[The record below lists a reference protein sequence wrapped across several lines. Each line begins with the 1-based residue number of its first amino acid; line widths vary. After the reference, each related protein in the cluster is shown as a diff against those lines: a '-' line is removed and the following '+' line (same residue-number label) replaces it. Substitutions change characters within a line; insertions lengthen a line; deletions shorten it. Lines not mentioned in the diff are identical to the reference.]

1 MATQPPYLKNK
12 GPLLVDKVRGWFD
25 QLPAWFKGQVTIRAE
40 KQKVDA
46 KIDDLDPV
54 ALDSELKQD
63 VTDEKLRTN
72 RYLGDGDAGSGN
84 DMSVLPAS
92 NVSEIVLQG
101 TGQVANV
108 TETVSA
114 DEIGLVAGPP
124 LQDGASVQVGDVWV
138 TKKVEAPTFDDARYQ
153 VQIPDLLPEQFR
165 SQVPTRTVKHTVDG
179 VAAMPTLASGELSRA
194 EEQAKVGVKGV
205 TVQSRDLTTPA
216 VLLGQKIDPQ
226 WNGAFL
232 DLEQKIVPANT
243 NISQVF
249 GTTDV
254 NLKPIDGTNAL
265 QEKWKLHA
273 GLTVFPGASPLFEFN
288 TDLQTPIYTTQTI
301 VPLGDIYTVGTYDLE
316 FEERYIDAVHKLR
329 RVSTLNAFPASFDVY
344 VTREFTF
351 PGLLTYLSFALV
363 ALAAANRKDVQYAVG
378 VRAPF
383 TVPTVMIDRTEF
395 FLNPPAYNSVPLFT
409 WAPTDIVF
417 KGLSY
422 TINIPNVLTNALTG
436 MGVQFT
442 GDAYFGG
449 TTDKFNVSATNPSAT
464 DYINTIGG
472 WQPVSMNIDRYK
484 RLWVRKTSFVIIR

>member
-1 MATQPPYLKNK
+1 MADQPPYLKNK

-46 KIDDLDPV
+46 KIDDLDPA
-54 ALDSELKQD
+54 ALDSELKQEL
-63 VTDEKLRTN
+63 TDEKLRTN
-72 RYLGDGDAGSGN
+72 RYLGDGDVGSGN

-92 NVSEIVLQG
+92 NVSQIVLQG
-101 TGQVANV
+101 TGQVADV
-108 TETVSA
+108 LETVSA
-114 DEIGLVAGPP
+114 DEIGLTAGPP

-138 TKKVEAPTFDDARYQ
+138 TKTVEASTFDDARYQ

-165 SQVPTRTVKHTVDG
+165 SQVPTKTVKHTVDG
-179 VAAMPTLASGELSRA
+179 VAVLPTLASGELSRA
-194 EEQAKVGVKGV
+194 EEQGKVGVKSV

-216 VLLGQKIDPQ
+216 VLVGQKVDPQ
-226 WNGAFL
+226 WNGATL

-243 NISQVF
+243 NISQPF

-254 NLKPIDGTNAL
+254 SLKPIDGTNAL

-273 GLTVFPGASPLFEFN
+273 GAAAFPVAALIIDYN
-288 TDLQTPIYTTQTI
+288 TDLQTTVATTQSVVAI
-301 VPLGDIYTVGTYDLE
+301 GDIYTPGTYDLE

-329 RVSTLNAFPASFDVY
+329 RVSALQNYPASFDAY

-363 ALAAANRKDVQYAVG
+363 PLAAANRKDVQYAVG

-395 FLNPPAYNSVPLFT
+395 FVNPPAYNAVPLFT

-422 TINIPNVLTNALTG
+422 TINIPNVLTDALSS
-436 MGVQFT
+436 MGVTFA
-442 GDAYFGG
+442 GDAYYGN
-449 TTDKFNVSATNPSAT
+449 TVDRFNVSATSPSAT
-464 DYINTIGG
+464 GYINVIGQ
-472 WQPVSMNIDRYK
+472 WAAVSVNIDRYK
-484 RLWVRKTSFVIIR
+484 RLWVRKTTMVILR